1 MSARCVR
8 QSVAASERG
17 FTLIEL
23 SIVILIIAVVTRFAV
38 PKLRSIT
45 GAELGSSTRR
55 IANITRYLY
64 EESALRGTVLTLYL
78 DLDRQQYWVA
88 RPEED
93 GLDPPEEAA
102 DPIARRVI
110 LPDGIRLTDVVI
122 PGAGKLSAGVVPS
135 RFYPEGYA
143 DSSVIHLADDEGH
156 TYTVRIDPV
165 RGRGEVFDGYRDF
178 EIPS

>member
-1 MSARCVR
+1 VSAPRLR
-8 QSVAASERG
+8 HPASASERG

-45 GAELGSSTRR
+45 GAELGASTRR
-55 IANITRYLY
+55 IANVSRYLY
-64 EESALRGTVLTLYL
+64 EESALRGTVLTLYF

-93 GLDPPEEAA
+93 GAEPPEDSP
-102 DPIARRVI
+102 DPISRRVI
-110 LPDGIRLTDVVI
+110 LPDGVRVTDVVI

-143 DSSVIHLADDEGH
+143 DSSVIHLADGDGH
-156 TYTVRIDPV
+156 AYTVRIDPV

-178 EIPS
+178 ETRS